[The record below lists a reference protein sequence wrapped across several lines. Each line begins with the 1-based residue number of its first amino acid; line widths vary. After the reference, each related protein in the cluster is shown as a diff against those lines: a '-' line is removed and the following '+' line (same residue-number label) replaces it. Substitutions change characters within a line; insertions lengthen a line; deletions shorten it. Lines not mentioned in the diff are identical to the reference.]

1 MLAFVIVI
9 ASFVRGEW
17 KAMHEFNI
25 KINEMVIETL
35 NVIFFLEVPI
45 IWNMEF
51 KMINAQFYV
60 NT

>member
-25 KINEMVIETL
+25 KINKMVIETL

-51 KMINAQFYV
+51 E
-60 NT
+60 